1 MNLSALTF
9 EEVLTLAEMGDPEA
23 IYIYMM
29 WAYVLLAAVLTGS
42 LVPLSKISRGEK

>member
-23 IYIYMM
+23 IYIYDVGLRVTSGCVN
-29 WAYVLLAAVLTGS
+29 WEPCSAIENIA
-42 LVPLSKISRGEK
+42 R